1 MSKLKFEDLPKD
13 LQDALRRCDVL
24 VGDDQI
30 EYYYQLYDPK
40 TGGFYYSIS
49 SRDAE
54 KMTPFAEGTAFAQ
67 EALLNGGMVL
77 PEWYKEKVGSWILGH
92 QDESDGFFYE
102 ELWGKITSGPRLN
115 RDLGSSAGI
124 LENCDKKPLY
134 TLPQERMQAN
144 ESEKETNATLPE
156 RLRSKEKM
164 LEFMES
170 LDWSQKSI
178 WSTGQKLSS
187 ETTLIKAAGLYD
199 FVADYVQTR
208 QNPETGLFGEGL
220 DWMNTNGAMKLGAF
234 MASRKGGYA
243 RAEKAID
250 SVLKLYGGDTPPTS
264 ATWIWNPFVL
274 LERIVNAPDADGDRL
289 LSLLYEKGAD
299 IINKAI
305 DCALILKREDGGF
318 SASITRAA
326 NRQQGY
332 LFGYGLSTESDLDGT
347 LIAGPRLRNTIYKL
361 FGLVPDKT
369 HYKKFNDEF
378 WERIKNKPP
387 VEKTIPRPEGPLN
400 PYWSQDVRIF
410 EPVW

>member
-1 MSKLKFEDLPKD
+1 MINANFDLLPEDIKEALK
-13 LQDALRRCDVL
+13 RCDLL
-24 VGDDQI
+24 VGEEQL
-30 EYYYQLYDPK
+30 EYYYNLYDPK

-49 SRDAE
+49 SRDSE
-54 KMTPFAEGTAFAQ
+54 KMTPFSEGTAFAQ
-67 EALLNGGMVL
+67 EALLNGGMEF
-77 PEWYKEKVGSWILGH
+77 PDWYKEKVGNWILNH

-115 RDLGSSAGI
+115 RDLGSSSGI
-124 LENCDKKPLY
+124 LSRCGMKPLY
-134 TLPQERMQAN
+134 PLPQERMKAN
-144 ESEKETNATLPE
+144 ESEKETNTTLPE
-156 RLRSKEKM
+156 RLQSKEKM
-164 LEFMES
+164 LEYMES

-187 ETTLIKAAGLYD
+187 ETSLITAAGLYD

-220 DWMNTNGAMKLGAF
+220 GWMNTNGAMKLGAF
-234 MASRKGGYA
+234 MASRKGGYKD
-243 RAEKAID
+243 AEKAID
-250 SVLKLYGGDTPPTS
+250 SVLKLYGGDEPPTS

-289 LSLLYEKGAD
+289 LSLLYDKGAS

-305 DCALILKREDGGF
+305 DCALVLQRKDGGF
-318 SASITRAA
+318 SGHIARGG

-332 LFGYGLSTESDLDGT
+332 LYGYGLADESDLDGT

-378 WERIKNKPP
+378 WERCKNKPEI
-387 VEKTIPRPEGPLN
+387 VKTLPRPEGPLN
-400 PYWSQDVRIF
+400 PYWSQDVQIF